1 LQLFEKEGTIVQRH
15 LVKELKE
22 ASLSMFYKDFMG
34 IFHGSISAK
43 VEDGQFVIN
52 GRDSV
57 FDHLDDEDFIKLYTK
72 KDYRWTNASID
83 ADIHLHIYQNISEAK
98 YIAYTM
104 APFMTAY
111 AMKHESIIPR
121 DYFGNQMIGELSV
134 YDPGNFDTWYDRAK
148 DEIYRY
154 FEQTG
159 SDMMIIRGYGLYA
172 HCRDLNTLIKKIA
185 ILENS
190 CKMLHRG
197 TLEKESRNFS
207 IS

>member
-1 LQLFEKEGTIVQRH
+1 MEIH
-15 LVKELKE
+15 LVQELKV
-22 ASLSMFYKDFMG
+22 ASLSMFSKNFVG

-43 VEDGQFVIN
+43 VEDGKFIIN
-52 GRDSV
+52 ERDSI
-57 FDHLDDEDFIKLYTK
+57 FDHLTDGDFIELYTK
-72 KDYRWTNASID
+72 KDYRWTSASID

-111 AMKHESIIPR
+111 AMKHDVIIPK
-121 DYFGNQMIGELSV
+121 DYFGDQMIGELTV
-134 YDPGNFDTWYDRAK
+134 YDPGSFDTWYDRAK
-148 DEIYRY
+148 DEIYRH
-154 FEQTG
+154 FEDTDT
-159 SDMMIIRGYGLYA
+159 DMMIIRGYGLYA

-197 TLEKESRNFS
+197 TLEKNTRNFS

>member
-1 LQLFEKEGTIVQRH
+1 MEKH
-15 LVKELKE
+15 LVQELKT
-22 ASLSMFYKDFMG
+22 ASLSMFSKNFVG
-34 IFHGSISAK
+34 IFHGSLSAK
-43 VEDGQFVIN
+43 VEEGKFIIN

-57 FDHLDDEDFIKLYTK
+57 FDHLKDDDFIELYTK

-111 AMKHESIIPR
+111 AMKHETIIPK
-121 DYFGNQMIGELSV
+121 DYFGNQLIGELSV
-134 YDPGNFDTWYDRAK
+134 YDPGDFDTWYNRAK
-148 DEIYRY
+148 DEIYRH
-154 FEQTG
+154 FEEHDT
-159 SDMMIIRGYGLYA
+159 DMMIIRGYGLYA

-197 TLEKESRNFS
+197 TLEKNTRNFS

>member
-1 LQLFEKEGTIVQRH
+1 MERH
-15 LVKELKE
+15 LVQELKT
-22 ASLSMFYKDFMG
+22 ASLSMFSKNFVG
-34 IFHGSISAK
+34 IFHGSLSAK
-43 VEDGQFVIN
+43 VEEGKFIIN
-52 GRDSV
+52 GRDSI
-57 FDHLDDEDFIKLYTK
+57 FDHLKDDDFIELYTK

-83 ADIHLHIYQNISEAK
+83 ADIHLNIYQNISEAK

-104 APFMTAY
+104 APFMSAH
-111 AMKHESIIPR
+111 AMKHTHIAPK
-121 DYFGNQMIGELSV
+121 DYFGHQLIGELNV

-154 FEQTG
+154 FEEEN

-185 ILENS
+185 VLENS
-190 CKMLHRG
+190 CKLLHRS
-197 TLEKESRNFS
+197 TQNKEHRNYS

>member
-1 LQLFEKEGTIVQRH
+1 MERH
-15 LVKELKE
+15 LILELKA
-22 ASLSMFYKDFMG
+22 ASLSMFSKNFVG

-43 VEDGQFVIN
+43 VEDGKFIIN
-52 GRDSV
+52 SRDAI
-57 FDHLDDEDFIKLYTK
+57 FDHLENDDFIELYTK

-83 ADIHLHIYQNISEAK
+83 ADIHLNIYQNVSEAK

-111 AMKHESIIPR
+111 AMKHDNIVPK
-121 DYFGNQMIGELSV
+121 DYFGDQMIGTLQV

-148 DEIYRY
+148 DEVYRY
-154 FEQTG
+154 FAKSD

-190 CKMLHRG
+190 CKILHRG
-197 TLEKESRNFS
+197 GMETNSRQFS

>member
-1 LQLFEKEGTIVQRH
+1 MEIH
-15 LVKELKE
+15 LVQELKA
-22 ASLSMFYKDFMG
+22 ASLSMFSKNFVG

-43 VEDGQFVIN
+43 VEDGKFIIN
-52 GRDSV
+52 ERDSI
-57 FDHLDDEDFIKLYTK
+57 FDHLEDEDFIELYTK
-72 KDYRWTNASID
+72 KDYRWTSASID

-111 AMKHESIIPR
+111 AMKHDIIIPK
-121 DYFGNQMIGELSV
+121 DYFGDQIIGELAV

-148 DEIYRY
+148 DEIYRH
-154 FEQTG
+154 FEDTDT
-159 SDMMIIRGYGLYA
+159 DMMIIRGYGLYA

-197 TLEKESRNFS
+197 TLEKNTRNFS